1 MGAANSKNEEDK
13 ALVLC
18 KERKRFVRRAL
29 DERCSLAAAH
39 VSYVQSLR
47 NTGIALQKFV
57 EPEAPAESSLYTST
71 SATPEAFAFI
81 HKPVSHFSNSSPSLS
96 QHVETAE
103 SFSPVPSP
111 LSSGGLHVNH
121 MKARKTSYMT
131 VKEKLPISA
140 TATQRTSS
148 TAPKHLVSGL
158 DETSS
163 SESPS
168 TPPQAQPWDYFGLSH
183 PIDKKLSFQNN
194 RGLNHGFDNADEISC
209 LGEEE
214 GIPELEDEGDR
225 RASTNEKSD
234 LDSEDD
240 FDEPSNET
248 LVRMFKNPNLISE
261 RQLQS
266 EYPTR
271 QFMKDI
277 ISEAKHQNG
286 DNMKLINGTSETCET
301 PEMTPTTV
309 EPDEVAV
316 PINAKA
322 KESDPQIKHDSR
334 DFLSCMKEIEEL
346 FMKASESGR
355 EVPRM
360 LEANKVQ
367 FRPLFPEE
375 KAHRSKASALF
386 TNCLACCK
394 EGTSYP
400 QVYVTNEMKYLTWHR
415 SMSSLSSSSRNF
427 LGPTVKDDTEDLSSS
442 LFGNMY
448 MNSGSHASTL
458 DRLYAWERKLYDE
471 VKASGIIRREY
482 DMKCRLLQHKESIG
496 ESRISVDK
504 TRAVVKDLHSR
515 IRVAIQRI
523 DSISKKIEEIRDKE
537 LQPQLEELIGGLTR
551 MWRTMLNYHNH
562 QYSIILSASN
572 NGSTKVS
579 VRSQWQHQATFL
591 ELELN
596 SLGSNFTE
604 WMSAHKSY
612 LEAINGWLL
621 KCIVLSLKW
630 NKSSR
635 RKPPQPFSP
644 KRAIAPPIYVTCR
657 DWLNILDQLPT
668 KEVVSSIKDLVN
680 VTTHFFPCQEKGHA
694 TSKLS
699 FSLPR
704 KAEQKKLGEHIQKND
719 SSVDCSLNYDHLQS
733 ALTIFLDRLRNFA
746 ESSVSKYEALQK
758 SIEEAQAAYERSE
771 LRT

>member
-1 MGAANSKNEEDK
+1 
-13 ALVLC
+13 
-18 KERKRFVRRAL
+18 
-29 DERCSLAAAH
+29 
-39 VSYVQSLR
+39 
-47 NTGIALQKFV
+47 
-57 EPEAPAESSLYTST
+57 PAESSLYTST

-96 QHVETAE
+96 QHVETAD

-111 LSSGGLHVNH
+111 LSTGGLHVNH

-131 VKEKLPISA
+131 VKEKLPTSA
-140 TATQRTSS
+140 TATQRISS

-168 TPPQAQPWDYFGLSH
+168 TPSQAQPWDYFGLSH
-183 PIDKKLSFQNN
+183 PIDKQLSFQNN
-194 RGLNHGFDNADEISC
+194 RGLNHGFDIADEISC
-209 LGEEE
+209 LEEDE
-214 GIPELEDEGDR
+214 GIPELEGEGDI
-225 RASTNEKSD
+225 RASTNEKGD
-234 LDSEDD
+234 MDSEDD
-240 FDEPSNET
+240 FDEPSNE
-248 LVRMFKNPNLISE
+248 
-261 RQLQS
+261 
-266 EYPTR
+266 
-271 QFMKDI
+271 
-277 ISEAKHQNG
+277 
-286 DNMKLINGTSETCET
+286 
-301 PEMTPTTV
+301 
-309 EPDEVAV
+309 
-316 PINAKA
+316 
-322 KESDPQIKHDSR
+322 
-334 DFLSCMKEIEEL
+334 
-346 FMKASESGR
+346 
-355 EVPRM
+355 
-360 LEANKVQ
+360 
-367 FRPLFPEE
+367 PL
-375 KAHRSKASALF
+375 
-386 TNCLACCK
+386 
-394 EGTSYP
+394 
-400 QVYVTNEMKYLTWHR
+400 
-415 SMSSLSSSSRNF
+415 
-427 LGPTVKDDTEDLSSS
+427 
-442 LFGNMY
+442 
-448 MNSGSHASTL
+448 
-458 DRLYAWERKLYDE
+458 
-471 VKASGIIRREY
+471 ASGMIRREY
-482 DMKCRLLQHKESIG
+482 DMKCRLLRHKESIS

-551 MWRTMLNYHNH
+551 MWRMMLNYHSH

-579 VRSQWQHQATFL
+579 VRSEWQHQATFL
-591 ELELN
+591 ESELN

-621 KCIVLSLKW
+621 KCIVLSLKR

-635 RKPPQPFSP
+635 RKPQPFSP

-657 DWLNILDQLPT
+657 DWLNLLDQLPM

-680 VTTHFFPCQEKGHA
+680 VTTHFFPCQEKVHA

-704 KAEQKKLGEHIQKND
+704 KAEQKELGEHIQKND
-719 SSVDCSLNYDHLQS
+719 SSVDCSLNSDHLQS

-758 SIEEAQAAYERSE
+758 SIEEARAAYERSE